1 MIEAETLC
9 DRVAIIDQGL
19 LLALGTVAELKESLP
34 RDQVTHIEGVI
45 SARAAEAVRQLPAV
59 KTATRA
65 SSDGSALLTVVAERG
80 KGNLSELIETLT
92 RHGALLQKIAPEDTT
107 LEDVFIAKTGRS
119 LAEDTR
125 K

>member
-1 MIEAETLC
+1 
-9 DRVAIIDQGL
+9 
-19 LLALGTVAELKESLP
+19 
-34 RDQVTHIEGVI
+34 VTHIEGVI

>member
-1 MIEAETLC
+1 
-9 DRVAIIDQGL
+9 
-19 LLALGTVAELKESLP
+19 
-34 RDQVTHIEGVI
+34 
-45 SARAAEAVRQLPAV
+45 
-59 KTATRA
+59 
-65 SSDGSALLTVVAERG
+65 VAERG